1 MLVKRRSY
9 NEEAYNEEAYNEE
22 AYKQKK
28 RLVQDATNL
37 MRDFVKKTSKS
48 KNCSKIRVFADTC
61 KFFKG

>member
-1 MLVKRRSY
+1 MLVKRRS
-9 NEEAYNEEAYNEE
+9 YNEEAYNEE